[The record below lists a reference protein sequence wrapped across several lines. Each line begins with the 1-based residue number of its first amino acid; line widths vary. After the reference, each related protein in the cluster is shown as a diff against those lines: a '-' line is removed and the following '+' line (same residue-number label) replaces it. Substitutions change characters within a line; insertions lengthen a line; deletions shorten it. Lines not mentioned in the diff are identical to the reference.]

1 MDTIEQTRAVEGE
14 RESGSLNYALE
25 VEGESL
31 IELLEGALT
40 HTHKDKSLPALH
52 AVMLEGEGGYL
63 TARATDR
70 YRLIVGKIEV
80 ESGELTSSLVSVTDI
95 KRIVALLKESKISNK
110 VYLNRVSDLLTVRV
124 SVNGNSLTLTLIDA
138 NYPPSFDDLLN
149 KPERLQLGEINFNPA
164 FMADYARIA
173 GKGNAVRVEFMGLGK
188 PMLIHLPI
196 GKVEWR
202 ALLMPMR
209 IK

>member
-1 MDTIEQTRAVEGE
+1 MSTIEQTRKGAGV
-14 RESGSLNYALE
+14 SYALE

-31 IELLEGALT
+31 RELLEGAIT
-40 HTHKDKSLPALH
+40 HTHKDKDLPALN

-80 ESGELTSSLVSVTDI
+80 MEGELTASLVSLNDI
-95 KRIVALLKESKISNK
+95 KRIVALAKEGKISNK
-110 VYLNRVSDLLTVRV
+110 VTFNRIGDLLTV
-124 SVNGNSLTLTLIDA
+124 SAGGNSLTLTLVEA

-149 KPERLQLGEINFNPA
+149 KGEVSALDTIAFNPV
-164 FMADYARIA
+164 FFSDYAKIV
-173 GKGNAVRVEFMGLGK
+173 GKGVQVKVTFKGENMPITIGLLGD
-188 PMLIHLPI
+188 
-196 GKVEWR
+196 KVEWK

-209 IK
+209 FKD

>member
-1 MDTIEQTRAVEGE
+1 MSTIEQTRAVEGAGV
-14 RESGSLNYALE
+14 SYALE

-31 IELLEGALT
+31 RELLEGAIT
-40 HTHKDKSLPALH
+40 HAHKDKDLPALN

-80 ESGELTSSLVSVTDI
+80 IEGEMSPSLISLSDI
-95 KRIVALLKESKISNK
+95 KRIVALSKDYKLSGK
-110 VYLNRVSDLLTVRV
+110 VSLNRIGDLLTV
-124 SVNGNSLTLTLIDA
+124 SVNGNSITLTIVEA
-138 NYPPSFDDLLN
+138 NYPPFNDIFD
-149 KPERLQLGEINFNPA
+149 KGEVTAIETIAFNPA
-164 FMADYARIA
+164 FFSDYSKIV
-173 GKGNAVRVEFMGLGK
+173 GKGVQVKVTFNGENKPITIGLVGD
-188 PMLIHLPI
+188 
-196 GKVEWR
+196 KVEWR

>member
-1 MDTIEQTRAVEGE
+1 MSTIEQTRAVEGAGV
-14 RESGSLNYALE
+14 SYALE

-31 IELLEGALT
+31 RELLEGAIT
-40 HTHKDKSLPALH
+40 HAHKDKDLLALN

-80 ESGELTSSLVSVTDI
+80 MEGELTASLVSLSDI
-95 KRIVALLKESKISNK
+95 KRIVALAKEGKISNK
-110 VYLNRVSDLLTVRV
+110 VTFNRIGDLLTV
-124 SVNGNSLTLTLIDA
+124 SAGGNSLTLTLVEA

-149 KPERLQLGEINFNPA
+149 KGEVTALDSIAFNPV
-164 FMADYARIA
+164 FFSDYAKIV
-173 GKGNAVRVEFMGLGK
+173 GKGVQVKVTFKGENMPITIGLVGD
-188 PMLIHLPI
+188 
-196 GKVEWR
+196 KVEWK

-209 IK
+209 FKD